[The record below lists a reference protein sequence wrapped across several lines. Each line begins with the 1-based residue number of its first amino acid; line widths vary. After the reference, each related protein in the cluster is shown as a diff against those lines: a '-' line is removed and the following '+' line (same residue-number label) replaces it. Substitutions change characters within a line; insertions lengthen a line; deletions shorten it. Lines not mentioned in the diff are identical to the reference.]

1 MASLRP
7 PTIWATDKNNS
18 FAFAS
23 PPPPIPTSPTARITP
38 ALLIIIVILAVVFFL
53 SGLLHLF
60 VRFISRP
67 SSSPS
72 SSPPAD
78 SADVQ
83 IPAVDS
89 RQLQQLFHLH
99 DSGLDQSLIDSLPV
113 FSFRSVSAGPRRG
126 GEAFDCAVCLC
137 EFGDR
142 DRLRLLPNCGHAF
155 HLSCIDTWL
164 LANSTCPLCRGSMLA
179 VDGLLG
185 IMYDEENPD
194 DGCPKQHGDE
204 EEEDDDDGV
213 STKVFDVK
221 LGKFANLNAEHEN
234 GDDDGHG
241 ESSGGYGGGSASVD
255 GRRCF
260 SMGSFQYVVGEPSL
274 RVKLAVRVP
283 PGRWDRP
290 GSSSGLGG
298 SGGAHGD
305 GGELELEDMRLSR
318 RSRGDSL
325 SISKIWLWPR
335 RSPLVAESCDGPGHG
350 V

>member
-1 MASLRP
+1 MASAKPP
-7 PTIWATDKNNS
+7 PTIWATADRNNS
-18 FAFAS
+18 FAAAN
-23 PPPPIPTSPTARITP
+23 PAPPISTSATARITP

-67 SSSPS
+67 SSAAS
-72 SSPPAD
+72 SSAPSDPAD
-78 SADVQ
+78 DP

-113 FSFRSVSAGPRRG
+113 FSFRSVSAGTRRG

-194 DGCPKQHGDE
+194 DGCSKQH
-204 EEEDDDDGV
+204 DDDDDDDDDGRDNDGDRRDHHRDGV

-221 LGKFANLNAEHEN
+221 LGKFANLN

-283 PGRWDRP
+283 PERWDRP
-290 GSSSGLGG
+290 CSSGG
-298 SGGAHGD
+298 
-305 GGELELEDMRLSR
+305 GGELDLEDMRLSR

-335 RSPLVAESCDGPGHG
+335 KPLLAENRDDPGHG